1 MRNITSIIPL
11 EDFQLLVKFDNGIEK
26 RFDFKLYLQ
35 FPVFTFLKD
44 KNIFQKVTNKGCF
57 IEWQEQEV
65 DLSADT
71 LWHEGK

>member
-1 MRNITSIIPL
+1 LKNITSIIPL

-26 RFDFKLYLQ
+26 RFDFKPYLQ

-44 KNIFQKVTNKGCF
+44 KNIFRKVTNRGYF

-71 LWHEGK
+71 LWHKGK